1 MTEFL
6 VFMGFIALLIA
17 SLGPGPHRALR
28 SGQTTWD
35 SRYDSRRDSD
45 RARSLNDLKVL

>member
-17 SLGPGPHRALR
+17 YWAPARIRALR
-28 SGQTTWD
+28 SGLTRWD

-45 RARSLNDLKVL
+45 RARSLHDLKFL

>member
-17 SLGPGPHRALR
+17 YWAPGRVRALR
-28 SGQTTWD
+28 SGQTRWD

-45 RARSLNDLKVL
+45 RARSLHDLKFL